1 MDEPRPSRLIAARSS
16 RMSVLNYVLHT
27 ALSDLWARFFCPE
40 DIQRHRRTSF
50 VPENP
55 TTDIMHGDL
64 ECRYTFPWFDGK
76 TVPFWNFPWTIANQ
90 QTKPAAYK
98 LLFTDLNETEVTEG
112 QKSLKKVED
121 SFRLAAQEA
130 QSDDIIMLNSACV
143 PDLTGEDPTPF
154 LPKHGEKT
162 KTIYRASDGR
172 DVAYSTT
179 EEMIKKSLDKEKDFS
194 PQSRT
199 VNLVGYP
206 GGKAREELISLLNQV
221 GISVSACVVPSLG
234 FEPLRLARKASLNIM
249 IGHRLFEGEVKDFVA
264 QFPVRSLTPSAPYGV
279 KATRLWLKTVCEAAG
294 IDSQVARDIWEK
306 NWNPLKGRWENL
318 ISQSRGKKL
327 AFVLSP
333 KQISQII
340 DPRWTFAVPMFE
352 MLSEMGFDFNFLI
365 FAKNHPQLKLPK
377 NRFKISLDFFSKE
390 EELTRLLKNGAF
402 DAVYSDYFFDRRISR
417 AGKAQFSLSIFEA
430 GPWGALRTLE
440 RFLGICKLPFYGEY
454 GRYLGGKNS
463 WAD

>member
-1 MDEPRPSRLIAARSS
+1 
-16 RMSVLNYVLHT
+16 MSVLNYVLHT
-27 ALSDLWARFFCPE
+27 ALQDLWARFFCPE

-90 QTKPAAYK
+90 ETKPAAYK

-130 QSDDIIMLNSACV
+130 RPDDIIMLNSACV

-154 LPKHGEKT
+154 LPKHGEKI
-162 KTIYRASDGR
+162 KSIYRASDGR

-179 EEMIKKSLDKEKDFS
+179 EEMIKKSSEKQKDFS
-194 PQSRT
+194 PEPKT

-206 GGKAREELISLLNQV
+206 GGKAREELVSLLNQA
-221 GISVSACVVPSLG
+221 GISVAACVVPSLG
-234 FEPLRLARKASLNIM
+234 FEALRLARKASLNIM
-249 IGHRLFEGEVKDFVA
+249 IGHRLFESESKDFA
-264 QFPVRSLTPSAPYGV
+264 LQFPTHSLTPPAPYGI
-279 KATRLWLKTVCEAAG
+279 KAGRLWLEAVCEAAG
-294 IDSQVARDIWEK
+294 INRQIAQEVWGK
-306 NWNPLKGRWENL
+306 NWSPLKSRWENL
-318 ISQSRGKKL
+318 VSQSRGRRL

-333 KQISQII
+333 RQIPQII
-340 DPRWTFAVPMFE
+340 DSRWTFAIPMFE
-352 MLSEMGFDFNFLI
+352 MLSEMGFDFDFLI
-365 FAKNHPQLKLPK
+365 FSKNHLKLKLP
-377 NRFKISLDFFSKE
+377 NAQFKASVDFFSKE
-390 EELTRLLKNGAF
+390 EELNRLLKEGAF

-417 AGKAQFSLSIFEA
+417 AGKAQFSLSVFEA
-430 GPWGALRTLE
+430 GPWGALRTFE
-440 RFLGICKLPFYGEY
+440 RLLGICRLPFYREY
-454 GRYLGGKNS
+454 GRYLGGRNS